1 MPQPPIY
8 GMAYLTPDEYH
19 DVRVSKNTHHIAN
32 TGGGQ
37 VVEESVLLVTGGLGF
52 IGLHVVGLL
61 LHQGFCVTI
70 LDDESNEHS
79 TSSVMQALQKEK
91 RRYFPQMLKVG
102 LSYLFGWHCIMMHNE
117 SLFTLLL
124 SVIYI

>member
-8 GMAYLTPDEYH
+8 GTAYLTPDECH

-52 IGLHVVGLL
+52 IGSHVVELL

-79 TSSVMQALQKEK
+79 TGSVMQALQKK
-91 RRYFPQMLKVG
+91 KNTIFHRCSRSAFLICLDG
-102 LSYLFGWHCIMMHNE
+102 IA
-117 SLFTLLL
+117 
-124 SVIYI
+124 